1 MNICSNDRL
10 VQRIINCLHGL
21 ETWKQ
26 ERRVENGLTWVR
38 TLKLLNFQFRN
49 WTYDTNV
56 PGYGFSVSAKTF
68 KMISWERLNK
78 QSAGNVNH
86 VMKIHISSCVTV
98 KKKVK
103 YTSQLDVHHMQCDI
117 LCTFHVTMI
126 LSTAL
131 IFFLFFFIVV
141 SQHRGCVE
149 FTWKV
154 TWSFFRKRRLA
165 CGYNTSWT

>member
-10 VQRIINCLHGL
+10 VRRIINCLHGP

-56 PGYGFSVSAKTF
+56 PGYGFSLSSKTF
-68 KMISWERLNK
+68 KMISWERFSK

-86 VMKIHISSCVTV
+86 VLKIHISSCVTV
-98 KKKVK
+98 KKCKIYFPARCSSHAVWHIV
-103 YTSQLDVHHMQCDI
+103 YFSCYHDPFHSTDI
-117 LCTFHVTMI
+117 FPFVFLCG
-126 LSTAL
+126 LST
-131 IFFLFFFIVV
+131 
-141 SQHRGCVE
+141 
-149 FTWKV
+149 
-154 TWSFFRKRRLA
+154 
-165 CGYNTSWT
+165 